1 MQGTKCA
8 LLKVKISNGDFGCVD
23 ELVSPTPIVEE
34 FKKSLS
40 DSGIKPMQFDDDGNL
55 YFIGLPF
62 EQQNNCKNPD
72 EIRMV

>member
-1 MQGTKCA
+1 M
-8 LLKVKISNGDFGCVD
+8 KVKISNGDFGCVD

-40 DSGIKPMQFDDDGNL
+40 DSGIKPMQFDNDGNL

-62 EQQNNCKNPD
+62 EQK
-72 EIRMV
+72 